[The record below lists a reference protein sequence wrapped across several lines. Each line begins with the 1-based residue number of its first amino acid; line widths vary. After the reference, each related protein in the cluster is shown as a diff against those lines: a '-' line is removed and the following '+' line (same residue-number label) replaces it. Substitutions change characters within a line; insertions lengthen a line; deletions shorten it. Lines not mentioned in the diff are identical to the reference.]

1 MVSYFNRRKFLIFL
15 LLVVL
20 GGCAKPSLSLEKT
33 TPKIIFFSTKD
44 FRFYDAG
51 LIKSYSNGDI
61 SLEIF
66 NAGHLLLEFLVFKN
80 RICLNQQCYAKNT
93 ISRKLFGNDG
103 LLELDFKAILEG
115 KEILGGKNKVVF
127 NEGYE
132 QRINDINYQIT
143 YQVTAQMISF
153 KELNSGFTLI
163 ISGI

>member
-1 MVSYFNRRKFLIFL
+1 MVSHFNRRKFLIFL

-93 ISRKLFGNDG
+93 ITRKLFGNDG

-115 KEILGGKNKVVF
+115 KEILGGKNKAVF

>member
-1 MVSYFNRRKFLIFL
+1 MVSYLNRRKFLIFL
-15 LLVVL
+15 FLVAF

-44 FRFYDAG
+44 FRFYDTG

-66 NAGHLLLEFLVFKN
+66 NAGHLLLEFYVSKN
-80 RICLNQQCYAKNT
+80 RICLNQQCYAT
-93 ISRKLFGNDG
+93 ASLIRKLFGNDG

-115 KEILGGKNKVVF
+115 REIFMGKNKKILK
-127 NEGYE
+127 EGYE
-132 QRINDINYQIT
+132 QRINDANN
-143 YQVTAQMISF
+143 QVVYKVTTGTISF
-153 KELNSGFTLI
+153 KELKSGFSLI

>member
-44 FRFYDAG
+44 FRFYDVG

-93 ISRKLFGNDG
+93 ITRKLFGNDG

-115 KEILGGKNKVVF
+115 KEILGGKNKAVF

>member
-33 TPKIIFFSTKD
+33 TPKIIFFFTKD

-93 ISRKLFGNDG
+93 ITRKLFGNDG

-127 NEGYE
+127 NECYD
-132 QRINDINYQIT
+132 QIINDINYQIS

>member
-1 MVSYFNRRKFLIFL
+1 M
-15 LLVVL
+15 
-20 GGCAKPSLSLEKT
+20 
-33 TPKIIFFSTKD
+33 
-44 FRFYDAG
+44 
-51 LIKSYSNGDI
+51 
-61 SLEIF
+61 
-66 NAGHLLLEFLVFKN
+66 VFKN

-93 ISRKLFGNDG
+93 ITRKLFGNDG

>member
-93 ISRKLFGNDG
+93 ITRKLFGNDG

>member
-61 SLEIF
+61 SLDIF

-93 ISRKLFGNDG
+93 ITRKLFGNDG

-115 KEILGGKNKVVF
+115 KEILGGKNKAVF

>member
-66 NAGHLLLEFLVFKN
+66 NVGHLLLEVLVFKN

-93 ISRKLFGNDG
+93 ITRKLFGNDG
-103 LLELDFKAILEG
+103 LLELDFKAIFIENSTLHLSKRESEG
-115 KEILGGKNKVVF
+115 
-127 NEGYE
+127 
-132 QRINDINYQIT
+132 
-143 YQVTAQMISF
+143 
-153 KELNSGFTLI
+153 EL
-163 ISGI
+163 

>member
-51 LIKSYSNGDI
+51 LINSYSNGDI

-80 RICLNQQCYAKNT
+80 RSCLNEQCYAKNT
-93 ISRKLFGNDG
+93 ITRKLFGNDG

-153 KELNSGFTLI
+153 KEFNSGFTLI

>member
-93 ISRKLFGNDG
+93 ITRKLFGNDG

-115 KEILGGKNKVVF
+115 KEILGGKNKAVF

>member
-93 ISRKLFGNDG
+93 ITRKLFGNDG

-163 ISGI
+163 ILGI

>member
-93 ISRKLFGNDG
+93 ITRKLFGNDG

-115 KEILGGKNKVVF
+115 KEILGGKNKAVF

-153 KELNSGFTLI
+153 KERNSGFTLI

>member
-93 ISRKLFGNDG
+93 ITRKLFGNDG

-153 KELNSGFTLI
+153 KEFNSGFTLI

>member
-44 FRFYDAG
+44 FRFYDVG

-93 ISRKLFGNDG
+93 ITRKLFGNDG

>member
-44 FRFYDAG
+44 FRFYDVG

-93 ISRKLFGNDG
+93 ITRKLFGNDG

-153 KELNSGFTLI
+153 KEFNSGFTLI